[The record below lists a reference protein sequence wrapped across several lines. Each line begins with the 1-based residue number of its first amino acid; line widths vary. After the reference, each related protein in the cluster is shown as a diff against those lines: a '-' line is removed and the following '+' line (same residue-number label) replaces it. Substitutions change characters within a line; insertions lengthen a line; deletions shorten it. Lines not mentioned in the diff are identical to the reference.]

1 MAIDITIL
9 VILLISCLLG
19 ARKGFAATITSLF
32 GWFVSTVC
40 GLVFFDTVKKFI
52 EANTPIDEFFNGIIL
67 ERLVL
72 AATGIGTGTKPEG
85 SLSYDTIPDL
95 FGNFFTSINP
105 QLADGFNAAAE
116 NAVSK
121 MLEGTAQSIT
131 SILMSVISFLIL
143 VLGIKLVSRLILM
156 LFSKQ
161 NNKGLTGFVDGLAGF
176 AFGAVRGLF
185 LIFIFLG
192 LLVPILTLIN
202 PDFSQL
208 AMDDFS
214 KSKAGDFLY
223 QHNLMLMVLKGL
235 FTGH

>member
-52 EANTPIDEFFNGIIL
+52 ETNTPIDEFFNGIIL

-143 VLGIKLVSRLILM
+143 VLGIKLISRLILM

>member
-52 EANTPIDEFFNGIIL
+52 ETNTPIDEFFNGIIL

-223 QHNLMLMVLKGL
+223 QNNLMLMVLKGL

>member
-1 MAIDITIL
+1 
-9 VILLISCLLG
+9 
-19 ARKGFAATITSLF
+19 
-32 GWFVSTVC
+32 
-40 GLVFFDTVKKFI
+40 
-52 EANTPIDEFFNGIIL
+52 
-67 ERLVL
+67 
-72 AATGIGTGTKPEG
+72 
-85 SLSYDTIPDL
+85 
-95 FGNFFTSINP
+95 
-105 QLADGFNAAAE
+105 
-116 NAVSK
+116 
-121 MLEGTAQSIT
+121 
-131 SILMSVISFLIL
+131 
-143 VLGIKLVSRLILM
+143 M

-214 KSKAGDFLY
+214 KSKVGDFLY